1 MNSGYIPANAIDES
15 HKKNNFRK
23 EFNEFI
29 EGLNIDEQIL
39 EAENIKETQLIQ
51 LKKMIEF
58 LPLIKDK
65 PEFLE
70 CSNKL
75 TLLVKKVISE
85 LNKNNCSKTKKIV
98 IDLFNNVDKQLFK
111 TQIELIKTTLK

>member
-58 LPLIKDK
+58 LCKQK
-65 PEFLE
+65 R
-70 CSNKL
+70 KL
-75 TLLVKKVISE
+75 NAFGSTWLA
-85 LNKNNCSKTKKIV
+85 
-98 IDLFNNVDKQLFK
+98 
-111 TQIELIKTTLK
+111 